1 MTRKT
6 PALAASFILA
16 AGMTIVPGIAT
27 AAPTHSTAQVT
38 ATSAATTDD
47 AALDALL
54 ADSTLSQAAQQ
65 RIRDAAAKIPAKWS
79 LDRGTSPRVTL
90 PDSSWQKIADDV
102 INPGDYE
109 CGTTDLREWLSGTMS
124 DSDTAVALQLL
135 SMFGADQIPTYD
147 ALLFGSQSKSNSF
160 GIDGDHTNSL
170 NREMRSLKKFWDIPT
185 DIQLIPMHGDVLS
198 DHDRV
203 VRTYEVLYGMPTE
216 IAESYADIVDM
227 VLQDFPELNGGNH
240 PALTFNAFAFD
251 PQGDPLMEELGVTK
265 RIIVGDGIL
274 SGLDGIGLDE
284 KAAPLGVLAHEYG
297 HQVQYAKGLFDS
309 PLTGPEATRRTELM
323 ADALGTYQTVHARG
337 TSLNADRTMD
347 VMQSFYGVGDCS
359 FSSDG
364 HHGTPNQRL
373 KASKWAVNLA
383 KSQPNQGHKLS
394 SLQVSSLFDEQL
406 PTIVAPDN

>member
-6 PALAASFILA
+6 PVLAASFVLA
-16 AGMTIVPGIAT
+16 AGMTILPGIAT
-27 AAPTHSTAQVT
+27 AAPTPTTTAGAV
-38 ATSAATTDD
+38 SSD
-47 AALDALL
+47 APSNDALEAAL
-54 ADSTLSQAAQQ
+54 ADSGLPAATQQ
-65 RIRDAAAKIPAKWS
+65 KIRETAAKIPDRWS
-79 LDRGTSPRVTL
+79 VRKGATPSVALS
-90 PDSSWQKIADDV
+90 DSSWQEIADDV
-102 INPGDYE
+102 IDPGDYE

-124 DSDTAVALQLL
+124 DPDTAAALQLL

-147 ALLFGSQSKSNSF
+147 ALLFGSQSKSNTF

-170 NREMRSLKKFWDIPT
+170 NREMRSLKQFWDIPT

-216 IAESYADIVDM
+216 IAESYADLVDM
-227 VLQDFPELNGGNH
+227 VLEGSPELNGGNH

-251 PQGDPLMEELGVTK
+251 PQGDPMLTELGVTK
-265 RIIVGDGIL
+265 RIVVGDGIL

-323 ADALGTYQTVHARG
+323 ADALGTYQTVHALG

-373 KASKWAVNLA
+373 KASKWAVKLV

-394 SLQVSSLFDEQL
+394 SLQVSALFDEQL